1 MHNIKEIRTNI
12 EGFKKSLQK
21 RYLDLD
27 IDVILELDEKNRKFI
42 HDKENLE
49 KEKKEI

>member
-1 MHNIKEIRTNI
+1 MRLL
-12 EGFKKSLQK
+12 KKSLQK

-27 IDVILELDEKNRKFI
+27 VDKILLELDEKNRKFI

-49 KEKKEI
+49 KEKKEISKSKDKHSI